1 MIPSEQPL
9 AFRIKSLNNQLR
21 RLFERTAIKENDA
34 ELTGMQYAILGFL
47 GEQDET
53 ADIYQRDIEAEFNV
67 RRSTASEMLKLL
79 EKKGYI
85 MRVMDTED
93 TRLKKITMTEKAK
106 ELDKVAR
113 ANMEQ
118 IQIRLTKGIPPK
130 EMEQFYKTLEKISEN
145 AQD

>member
-1 MIPSEQPL
+1 MKSSEQPL

-47 GEQDET
+47 GEQDES
-53 ADIYQRDIEAEFNV
+53 ADIFQRDIEAEFNI

-79 EKKGYI
+79 EKKGFI
-85 MRVMDTED
+85 IRVMDTED
-93 TRLKKITMTEKAK
+93 TRLKKITMTERAK

-113 ANMEQ
+113 ANIEQ
-118 IQIRLTKGIPPK
+118 IQMRLTKDIPPE

-145 AQD
+145 VQD